1 MEELSR
7 MVALSMARNGC
18 NSTVDH
24 RRLAWSPWIR
34 CEWDDSLLRV
44 PSAAGIL
51 ALAEDV
57 GALGFEDVNK
67 IPDEQRF
74 SAAIRSVAEAT
85 PAESAVPEANLSKAK
100 IASDVAVEERRFS
113 AAKSELKKEGALAP
127 DGRREDAVREGFGVA
142 QRFSAAKD
150 QPENGGALAPEGPNR
165 RILALFEIAETDDLG
180 AALVRLFAPQSGY
193 RERLRNGRCFMRFT
207 PVPDRDQRQTASRA
221 LREWLHNSSNLEA
234 TPVVKAPETPVA
246 KEDENEEP
254 EVKETITAA

>member
-18 NSTVDH
+18 NSTIDH

-57 GALGFEDVNK
+57 GTLGFEDGDK

-74 SAAIRSVAEAT
+74 RAANRSITEAT
-85 PAESAVPEANLSKAK
+85 PIESNVLEANLPEAK
-100 IASDVAVEERRFS
+100 TAADVAVEERRFS
-113 AAKSELKKEGALAP
+113 VAKSELKKEGALAP
-127 DGRREDAVREGFGVA
+127 EA
-142 QRFSAAKD
+142 
-150 QPENGGALAPEGPNR
+150 PNR

-207 PVPDRDQRQTASRA
+207 PVPDRDQRQTACRA
-221 LREWLHNSSNLEA
+221 LREWLHNSNNLEG
-234 TPVVKAPETPVA
+234 TPVVRAPETSVL
-246 KEDENEEP
+246 KVDENEEP